1 MGANLISFDDQDYT
15 NYLYVTPTKEFDF
28 TSGSIKSTDE
38 SLSLKCGRTT
48 AARQFNENGDIET
61 VNPGVVRFKRN
72 PLTGEVIGLLVEPSA
87 TNVLSYNGEL
97 TNSYWT
103 PHNSTVTQSS
113 VPGLD
118 GMPMFKMTED
128 AVNTYH
134 GIPSP
139 ATAIQANGWASG
151 KVYAKAAENSNIY
164 VELGFPFGDV
174 VFSVTVNLNNGSFT
188 TSGNI
193 VGLAKGVARVTA
205 HKNGIYQIEVSVQ
218 TSLVASQS
226 ARLSILNHNGVSQT
240 YAGTPGN
247 GVYVQYPQL
256 ELTPRPTSTI
266 ITENGPGT
274 RDADNYY
281 FMIPDGFVSTDM
293 SICAEVIPTS
303 LPLAA
308 YAAGEVTSGVIALRD
323 SKLTG
328 SASVRAVIGRQ
339 ISTLLPQAFARTKT
353 SSISLLGNK
362 KWQLERMLIAYSTA
376 GILSYN
382 GDVVSADAGFV
393 QSSSNS
399 IQVGSSRPDAEYFEG
414 VISGLLLYQMALS
427 ADDLRK
433 VTQQ

>member
-1 MGANLISFDDQDYT
+1 MGSNIISFDDQDYT
-15 NYLYVTPTKEFDF
+15 HYLYVTPTREFDF
-28 TSGSIKSTDE
+28 TSGSTKSTDE
-38 SLSLKCGRTT
+38 SISLRCGRTT
-48 AARQFNENGDIET
+48 TARQFNESGEIET

-72 PLTGEVIGLLVEPSA
+72 SVTGKIIGLLAEPSA
-87 TNVLSYNGEL
+87 TNVLSFNGQL
-97 TNSYWT
+97 TNSYWQ

-113 VPGLD
+113 VTGLD
-118 GMPMFKMTED
+118 GISMFKLAED

-134 GIPSP
+134 GVPSP
-139 ATAIQANGWASG
+139 ATSIQATGWASG
-151 KVYAKAAENSNIY
+151 KVYAKSAENSHIF
-164 VELGFPFGDV
+164 VELGFPGGGITFN
-174 VFSVTVNLNNGSFT
+174 VTVNLSDGTFT
-188 TSGNI
+188 TG
-193 VGLAKGVARVTA
+193 GTATGVAKTTSY
-205 HKNGIYQIEVSVQ
+205 KNGIYLIELSAQAASVVSQ
-218 TSLVASQS
+218 TV
-226 ARLSILNHNGVSQT
+226 RLSILNHNGVSQI
-240 YAGTPGN
+240 YEGTPGN

-256 ELTPRPTSTI
+256 ELTPRSTSTI
-266 ITENGPGT
+266 ITANGPGT

-281 FMIPDGFVSTDM
+281 FMIPEGFDSTDM

-308 YAAGEVTSGVIALRD
+308 YASGEVTSGVIALRD
-323 SKLTG
+323 SNLTG
-328 SASVRAVIGRQ
+328 AASVRAVIGRQ

-353 SSISLLGNK
+353 NPISLLGNK